1 MQVNNLW
8 WQIELPQITTFCV
21 FRNPRTLDF
30 EMIDLLCG
38 YVTCELEIDA
48 PRSKVENHAHT
59 FSPSVIWQKM
69 SYFLAIAVFD
79 LLHHQTV
86 IYLSCLFLVLFGVWL
101 PAIMQ
106 NAVKSPLKRSK
117 VEKVTNM
124 QILVL
129 FLLLLVMS
137 LVSCV
142 GAIYWKD
149 RYRAEPWYL
158 GKKGKCQSMGGKR
171 HFCKLLSM
179 VSFKRE
185 GSRSNWR
192 LVLLLYLFVF
202 RHWRLMSFRNRT
214 FPS

>member
-1 MQVNNLW
+1 M
-8 WQIELPQITTFCV
+8 PQITTFCV

-38 YVTCELEIDA
+38 SVSCELESDA
-48 PRSKVENHAHT
+48 PRSKVESHGHT

-69 SYFLAIAVFD
+69 LYFLTIAVFG

-86 IYLSCLFLVLFGVWL
+86 IHLSCLFVVLFGVWL
-101 PAIMQ
+101 PATMQ

-117 VEKVTNM
+117 VEKVTNV

-142 GAIYWKD
+142 GAIFWRD
-149 RYRAEPWYL
+149 RYRAEPWYI
-158 GKKGKCQSMGGKR
+158 GKKGKCQSMGGR
-171 HFCKLLSM
+171 RRFCKLLPMFSC
-179 VSFKRE
+179 KRE

-192 LVLLLYLFVF
+192 LALLPYLFVF
-202 RHWRLMSFRNRT
+202 RN
-214 FPS
+214 

>member
-1 MQVNNLW
+1 M
-8 WQIELPQITTFCV
+8 
-21 FRNPRTLDF
+21 
-30 EMIDLLCG
+30 
-38 YVTCELEIDA
+38 
-48 PRSKVENHAHT
+48 
-59 FSPSVIWQKM
+59 
-69 SYFLAIAVFD
+69 
-79 LLHHQTV
+79 
-86 IYLSCLFLVLFGVWL
+86 

-158 GKKGKCQSMGGKR
+158 GKKVSVRAWEENATFVSYFPWFHLKGKA
-171 HFCKLLSM
+171 
-179 VSFKRE
+179 
-185 GSRSNWR
+185 
-192 LVLLLYLFVF
+192 LVLTGGWCFCFICLF
-202 RHWRLMSFRNRT
+202 SDT
-214 FPS
+214 EG

>member
-1 MQVNNLW
+1 MH
-8 WQIELPQITTFCV
+8 
-21 FRNPRTLDF
+21 TL
-30 EMIDLLCG
+30 
-38 YVTCELEIDA
+38 
-48 PRSKVENHAHT
+48 S
-59 FSPSVIWQKM
+59 SPSVIWQKM
-69 SYFLAIAVFD
+69 SYFLAIAVFY
-79 LLHHQTV
+79 LLHHQSV
-86 IYLSCLFLVLFGVWL
+86 IHLSCLSNSFLRHVKL

-142 GAIYWKD
+142 GAIYWE
-149 RYRAEPWYL
+149 RQMESRALVPRGRKVSVRAWE
-158 GKKGKCQSMGGKR
+158 KR
-171 HFCKLLSM
+171 TFTDYFPM
-179 VSFKRE
+179 FSFKRE

-202 RHWRLMSFRNRT
+202 RH
-214 FPS
+214 

>member
-1 MQVNNLW
+1 
-8 WQIELPQITTFCV
+8 
-21 FRNPRTLDF
+21 
-30 EMIDLLCG
+30 MIDLLCG
-38 YVTCELEIDA
+38 SVCCELESDA
-48 PRSKVENHAHT
+48 PRSKVENHGHT

-69 SYFLAIAVFD
+69 YFLTIAVFN

-86 IYLSCLFLVLFGVWL
+86 IHLSCLFLVLFGVWL

-142 GAIYWKD
+142 GAIFWRD
-149 RYRAEPWYL
+149 RYRAEPWYI
-158 GKKGKCQSMGGKR
+158 GKKGKSQRTGGR
-171 HFCKLLSM
+171 RRFCVTSH
-179 VSFKRE
+179 
-185 GSRSNWR
+185 
-192 LVLLLYLFVF
+192 VF
-202 RHWRLMSFRNRT
+202 M
-214 FPS
+214 

>member
-1 MQVNNLW
+1 MWICFPWTRGWCFKKRDGKPWAHFQSIHDVAKDVVL
-8 WQIELPQITTFCV
+8 F
-21 FRNPRTLDF
+21 
-30 EMIDLLCG
+30 
-38 YVTCELEIDA
+38 
-48 PRSKVENHAHT
+48 NHC
-59 FSPSVIWQKM
+59 S
-69 SYFLAIAVFD
+69 FD

-86 IYLSCLFLVLFGVWL
+86 IHLSCLFLVLFGVWF

-149 RYRAEPWYL
+149 RYRAEPWYI
-158 GKKGKCQSMGGKR
+158 GKSGKCQSMGGKR
-171 HFCKLLSM
+171 HFCKLLLTF
-179 VSFKRE
+179 SFKRD

-192 LVLLLYLFVF
+192 LVLCFICLF
-202 RHWRLMSFRNRT
+202 SET
-214 FPS
+214 EG